1 MATEI
6 KIGYIA
12 TVPGICRHCD
22 EDTLLVA
29 IVTDYYKCT
38 HCGEETRQYVNGSI
52 KYLKLDEKDHEFV
65 QKAKEL
71 DEKDG

>member
-1 MATEI
+1 MVR
-6 KIGYIA
+6 IGYID
-12 TVPGICRHCD
+12 TVHGICPHCD
-22 EDTLLVA
+22 EGTLLVA
-29 IVTDYYKCT
+29 IVTDFYKCT
-38 HCGEETRQYVNGSI
+38 SCGQETRQYVNGSI